1 MYINIGGDMSL
12 RSRDIIGVFDLDNTT
27 SSRITQNFL
36 NKAEKEGKV
45 ITISLEELPK
55 SFILTAQKNIYLSPV
70 RPETL
75 IRRMN
80 PYE

>member
-1 MYINIGGDMSL
+1 MYVNIGGDMSL
-12 RSRDIIGVFDLDNTT
+12 RSGDIIGVFDLDNTT

-45 ITISLEELPK
+45 ITISPEELPK
-55 SFILTAQKNIYLSPV
+55 SFILTAKKIIYLSPV

-80 PYE
+80 L

>member
-27 SSRITQNFL
+27 YSRITQNFL

-55 SFILTAQKNIYLSPV
+55 SFILTAQRTIYLSPV

-80 PYE
+80 L